1 MVENTLNIGKIS
13 EGFVLDHIKAGKS
26 MDIYKYLKLDQLDC
40 CVAIIKIECP
50 IDIIDLDILGF
61 IDHNIT
67 VNIIEDSKIVEKKE
81 LKLPSEIKNVIRCHN
96 PRCITSIEQ
105 GLDHVFVLTDPEN
118 EVYRCKYCEEKYNR
132 KRG

>member
-1 MVENTLNIGKIS
+1 MIQSLFNRSNTSRIVAS
-13 EGFVLDHIKAGKS
+13 DHILDFRWQFQFFFLNNLGIFDNIYR
-26 MDIYKYLKLDQLDC
+26 DIM
-40 CVAIIKIECP
+40 
-50 IDIIDLDILGF
+50 IDKTKDILGF